1 MNGGTGVGDGDVRAA
16 ALAAISSWAEAQ
28 TDLEVERLGE
38 DGWFTTLSGE
48 RKRTI
53 GMHLSVGDHTMIVES
68 HFMRAPDEN
77 ADALYAQLLTRNQR
91 TYLLRF
97 CLYDSGDVMLVGVV
111 PLAAVTTEEIDRIAG
126 ALLTTADE
134 AYNAALRLGF
144 ASYIEREQAWR
155 EASGMGRNPI
165 S

>member
-1 MNGGTGVGDGDVRAA
+1 MSSVRQQ
-16 ALAAISSWAEAQ
+16 AIACVEGWFADHPEL
-28 TDLEVERLGE
+28 DVERNGAE
-38 DGWFTTLSGE
+38 GWVTTLTGE

-53 GMHLSVGDHTMIVES
+53 GMHLSVGDQTMIIQS

-77 ADALYAQLLTRNQR
+77 AEELYAQLLRRNQR
-91 TYLLRF
+91 TYVLRF
-97 CLYDSGDVMLVGVV
+97 CVYDSGDVMLVGVV
-111 PLAAVTTEEIDRIAG
+111 PLAAITSEEVDRIAG

-134 AYNAALRLGF
+134 SYNTALRLGF

-155 EASGMGRNPI
+155 EDRGLGRNPI

>member
-1 MNGGTGVGDGDVRAA
+1 MTEAGQAEGSTRQQ
-16 ALAAISSWAEAQ
+16 AIACVEGWFADHPE
-28 TDLEVERLGE
+28 LGVERAGAQ
-38 DGWFTTLSGE
+38 GWFTTLAGE

-53 GMHLSVGDHTMIVES
+53 GMYLSVGDHTLIIES

-77 ADALYAQLLTRNQR
+77 AEALYQQLLMRNQR
-91 TYLLRF
+91 TYVLRF
-97 CLYDSGDVMLVGVV
+97 CVYESGDVMLVGVV
-111 PLAAVTTEEIDRIAG
+111 PLAAITPEEVDRIAG

-134 AYNAALRLGF
+134 SYNTALRLGF

-155 EASGMGRNPI
+155 QDRGLGRNPI